1 MMQLTTLGN
10 GLRVAARAMDGV
22 HRVGGRLYADVGSR
36 YEPAAINGVAHLF
49 EHMVFKGA
57 GGRSAR
63 AIAEVIEDIG
73 GDINAA
79 TGREGTI
86 FHARLLGEH
95 LPLGVDVIADLVR
108 LPHFEAAELE
118 REKQVVLQELGEARD
133 TPSDIVFDRLQ
144 EAAFPD
150 QALGR
155 SILGDEAS
163 IAAIGLDDLQ
173 SWRMERYRPGSLIL
187 AAAGKLDHLAVVE
200 QAERRFGDLSPGSLA
215 PGDAARFGGADLLDA
230 AKVEQA
236 HLTLGLA
243 GPSIRNPDYY
253 AARLF
258 SDIVG
263 GGMSSRLFQQ
273 LREDRGL
280 AYSVY
285 SSLQPY
291 EDVGLFS
298 VYVATQRRDAAAAMA
313 LVEDVLADAAVSADR
328 RELERARAMAKTGLL
343 MALESC
349 QGQADYIARQLSI
362 HGRLVD
368 PAEVVAELD
377 AVNLD
382 QVRAAGATL
391 IGGRRARATVG
402 ATLPQAA

>member
-1 MMQLTTLGN
+1 MMRLTTLAN
-10 GLRVAARAMDGV
+10 GFRVATRAMEGV
-22 HRVGGRLYADVGSR
+22 ETVAVGLYADVGSR

-86 FHARLLGEH
+86 FHARLLGDD

-108 LPHFEAAELE
+108 LPHFEAVELE

-155 SILGDEAS
+155 SILGDEES
-163 IAAIGLDDLQ
+163 IAAIGLDDLER
-173 SWRMERYRPGSLIL
+173 WRTERYRPGSLIL
-187 AAAGKLDHLAVVE
+187 AAAGKLDHQAVVD
-200 QAERRFGDLSPGSLA
+200 QAERRFGDLSPGVLA
-215 PGDAARFGGADLLDA
+215 LADAGRFGGTDLIDAAR
-230 AKVEQA
+230 VEQA

-243 GPSIRNPDYY
+243 GLSVRDPGYY

-291 EDVGLFS
+291 EDTGLFS

-313 LVEDVLADAAVSADR
+313 LVEDVLADTAATADP

-368 PAEVVAELD
+368 PAEVVAALD
-377 AVNLD
+377 AVDLD
-382 QVRAAGATL
+382 QVREAGRVLTT
-391 IGGRRARATVG
+391 GRRARATVG
-402 ATLPQAA
+402 ATLPRAA